1 MRCCVTMPSNHV
13 RHKRR
18 RGARVEAL
26 LLAAVVMALVGFGG
40 FLVLR
45 WTLSSSDNSH
55 TATWSTQVAQAG
67 LPSSPPDTAA
77 MSPSPTPSPTPIYAL
92 TTKYPHSGPH
102 TYTYANTTGPV
113 LGTSGPIRKFR
124 VAVESNLAKT
134 VEMPDFLAK
143 INGTLGDSRSWVGGG
158 EYRLQQVPSSG
169 SYQFTIY
176 LVTSK
181 TSSALCAPLYTGGY
195 TSCRQG
201 GRVVLNL
208 DRWMTSVPEY
218 VKAKVTLDVYRTYMI
233 NHEVGHALGNSH
245 QLCPGKGKP
254 APVMEQ
260 QTLGLHGCKPNPWVY
275 VNGKRYDGPLGRY

>member
-1 MRCCVTMPSNHV
+1 MFSNDV

-18 RGARVEAL
+18 RGGRVEVIVL
-26 LLAAVVMALVGFGG
+26 SAVVVALIGLGG
-40 FLVLR
+40 ALVLR
-45 WTLSSSDNSH
+45 WTSSSSANSH
-55 TATWSTQVAQAG
+55 TATWSTQVTQAG
-67 LPSSPPDTAA
+67 LASAPPDTVTAV
-77 MSPSPTPSPTPIYAL
+77 SPSPSPSPTPIYAL
-92 TTKYPHSGPH
+92 TTKYPHSGPR
-102 TYTYANTTGPV
+102 TYTYAKTTGPV

-134 VEMPDFLAK
+134 VKLLDVLAK
-143 INGTLGDSRSWVGGG
+143 IDATLGDSRSWVGGG
-158 EYRLQQVPSSG
+158 KYRLQQVPSTS

-176 LVTSK
+176 LVTSQ

-218 VKAKVTLDVYRTYMI
+218 VKAKVPLDVYRTYMI

-245 QLCPGKGKP
+245 ELCPAKGKP

-260 QTLGLHGCKPNPWVY
+260 QTLGLHGCTPNPWVY
-275 VNGKRYDGPLGRY
+275 VDGKRYDGPLGRY